1 MLPARKIASNHLL
14 TPDGRLVAHPLVEL
28 NDEGLVVHISTCAT
42 PDREPF
48 TEFYAGLLVVGLD
61 ERLFA
66 LVSQDTTTPIT
77 TLLPPLIDPQ
87 HRRLV
92 LLTGIHYETMTLTE
106 RSRIRLF

>member
-1 MLPARKIASNHLL
+1 MAY
-14 TPDGRLVAHPLVEL
+14 PLVEL

-61 ERLFA
+61 ERLFRS
-66 LVSQDTTTPIT
+66 VSQDTTTPIT
-77 TLLPPLIDPQ
+77 NLLPPLIDPQ

-92 LLTGIHYETMTLTE
+92 LLTGIRYETMTLTE